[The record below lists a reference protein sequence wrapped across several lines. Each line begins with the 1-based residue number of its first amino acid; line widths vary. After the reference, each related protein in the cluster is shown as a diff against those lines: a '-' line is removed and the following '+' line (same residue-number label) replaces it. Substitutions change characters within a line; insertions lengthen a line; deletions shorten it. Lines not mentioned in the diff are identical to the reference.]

1 MAQEFAVYLQETGSF
16 PSAFYPKKHNLWA
29 KGMAVSSVR
38 SPNCF
43 TKGSFTACPSWH
55 HPCPHPRAE
64 EAASSWDLLWCI
76 PSFISFILYFVLV
89 CLFLRILTAA
99 FYYFTIRDFEGGSIK
114 EVGLK
119 YSGCSQLSHLQRG
132 SALRPRRSQIAA
144 VSTDCRCW
152 PSLERSPIVHLW

>member
-1 MAQEFAVYLQETGSF
+1 MGQRHGCELCTVPEL
-16 PSAFYPKKHNLWA
+16 FYQGQFHCLPQLAASLSHRPQA
-29 KGMAVSSVR
+29 KG
-38 SPNCF
+38 
-43 TKGSFTACPSWH
+43 
-55 HPCPHPRAE
+55 
-64 EAASSWDLLWCI
+64 AATGWDLLWCI

-99 FYYFTIRDFEGGSIK
+99 FYYFTICDFEGGSIK

-132 SALRPRRSQIAA
+132 SALRPRRSQIAV

-152 PSLERSPIVHLW
+152 PSLERIPIVHL